1 MTEKKR
7 RKLVSL
13 SVFTVLILF
22 AILLF
27 WKINGFA
34 ADSSMILKR
43 NTEQNLNG
51 AFSSYNRNGAVSY
64 THLIIFFIP
73 GHSCEY
79 DQ

>member
-51 AFSSYNRNGAVSY
+51 AFPVITEMGWMAQ
-64 THLIIFFIP
+64 
-73 GHSCEY
+73 
-79 DQ
+79 DQCYY